1 MNTIFTTTYHSPV
14 GELLLGSFDD
24 MLCLCDWTHRNARAV
39 IDKRICK
46 ELDAK
51 YLNTPSDVTITTQK
65 ELDEYFAGTRTT
77 FTVPTLT
84 AGSDFQKYVWE
95 ALKEIQ
101 YGICITYADVARI
114 VGNPEAI
121 RAISAAIGA
130 NALSIV
136 IPCHRV
142 IGSNG
147 KLTGYAGGVET
158 KKKLL
163 LHEGCYSVGKIPF
176 SKQQ

>member
-24 MLCLCDWTHRNARAV
+24 MLCLCDWVHRDARTT

-46 ELDAK
+46 ELDAT
-51 YLNTPSDVTITTQK
+51 YHNNSSAVINDAAK
-65 ELDEYFAGTRTT
+65 ELDEYFAGTRTL
-77 FTVPTLT
+77 FTTPILT

-95 ALKEIQ
+95 ALKAIE
-101 YGICITYADVARI
+101 YGTCVTYAHIADMLGQSDAVRAVA
-114 VGNPEAI
+114 
-121 RAISAAIGA
+121 AAIGA
-130 NALSIV
+130 NALSIF

-142 IGSNG
+142 IGSSG

-176 SKQQ
+176 SK